1 MAIDTQALA
10 GQINN
15 IFLQSL
21 GRPASVDDIKYF
33 GNAIL
38 SGAGTLADAQQAIAS
53 SPEAQQVQAG
63 ATGQTGTST
72 AAAATGGGGLLSGAS
87 IDSQALAGQ
96 INNIFLNKLG
106 RPATVDD
113 IKYFGNAI
121 MSGAGTLADAERDI
135 GASKEAQGLLGTTKV
150 DNTTKVGGTTAGGT
164 TRSATDYSGQVNAL
178 FQKVFGRDADPEGMA
193 YWSNVFAQGGSAAD
207 IEAGL
212 RGSAE
217 GQSPATQNF
226 QRGVRTVPFGSQLIG
241 QNVQQVAQYA
251 QPAAQAGPA
260 MGPPSLQSFLAG
272 TPGAANLSPFQQS
285 LQYQAALPGMIQPFN
300 PADIPA
306 TYQQTL
312 SPRPRLDISQTTIPS
327 WLQSAINAQRT
338 KDGIA
343 LTDQDKFTAANPTV
357 TNSGLT
363 PVVKPVTPGAVTPG
377 TTGGLLAAN
386 QISPQIISG
395 YTDYLGRPAGDIDL
409 AGASY
414 WQGLLNSGTPIADI
428 YSGLAG
434 SKEGTA
440 YAPTRAAKIEAANAP
455 VVTYYNE

>member
-1 MAIDTQALA
+1 MASTDIVKSLYT
-10 GQINN
+10 
-15 IFLQSL
+15 SVL
-21 GRPASVDDIKYF
+21 GRPADDDGLAYF
-33 GNAIL
+33 ANALDRGATPEQVRQALATSAESQKNIEKIFTENLKRAATADDVQYFTNAI
-38 SGAGTLADAQQAIAS
+38 A
-53 SPEAQQVQAG
+53 
-63 ATGQTGTST
+63 
-72 AAAATGGGGLLSGAS
+72 GGGLLS
-87 IDSQALAGQ
+87 
-96 INNIFLNKLG
+96 
-106 RPATVDD
+106 
-113 IKYFGNAI
+113 
-121 MSGAGTLADAERDI
+121 DAQRDI
-135 GASKEAQGLLGTTKV
+135 AASTEAQGLLPAAPPPVVKPPV
-150 DNTTKVGGTTAGGT
+150 VPPVVKPPVVPGGTN
-164 TRSATDYSGQVNAL
+164 TDNYNTINSI
-178 FQKVFGRDADPEGMA
+178 FRTVFGRDVDPTGA
-193 YWSNVFAQGGSAAD
+193 KYWGDLLASGTSIAD
-207 IEAGL
+207 ITAGL
-212 RGSAE
+212 RASAE
-217 GQSPATQNF
+217 FQTPTVQNF
-226 QRGVRTVPFGSQLIG
+226 QRGIRTVPFGSQLIG

-363 PVVKPVTPGAVTPG
+363 PFVAPGTTGAVTPG